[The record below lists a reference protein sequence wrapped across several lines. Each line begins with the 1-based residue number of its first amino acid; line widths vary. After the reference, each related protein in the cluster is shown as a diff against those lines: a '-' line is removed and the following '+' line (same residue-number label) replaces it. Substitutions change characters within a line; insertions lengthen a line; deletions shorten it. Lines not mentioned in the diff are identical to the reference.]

1 MSGLS
6 RVEKEVVHMP
16 PAEKGRV
23 RSREE
28 TLRRFAAFM
37 AGVLVCSVGI
47 ALITRAGLGTSPIS
61 SIPFVLSLI
70 TPVSMGMFTFS
81 LNMLFLLCE
90 GLLTGRFTMA
100 QALQVP
106 VTVLFSL
113 CVDGA
118 LALIPSQYG
127 GPWAASAVYLAAGC
141 IVMSLGIYLEV
152 LADVIMLPGEA
163 FVRAL
168 SRRTGRGFGNIKV
181 CFDSLLTI
189 IAALTALCAF
199 GRLNGVGGGTVFSA
213 LAVGQLVKGWG
224 WLHQRIQRSK

>member
-1 MSGLS
+1 
-6 RVEKEVVHMP
+6 MP

-23 RSREE
+23 RGREE
-28 TLRRFAAFM
+28 TLRRFAVFM

-70 TPVSMGMFTFS
+70 TPVSMGMY
-81 LNMLFLLCE
+81 
-90 GLLTGRFTMA
+90 TMA

-168 SRRTGRGFGNIKV
+168 SWRTGRGFGNIKV